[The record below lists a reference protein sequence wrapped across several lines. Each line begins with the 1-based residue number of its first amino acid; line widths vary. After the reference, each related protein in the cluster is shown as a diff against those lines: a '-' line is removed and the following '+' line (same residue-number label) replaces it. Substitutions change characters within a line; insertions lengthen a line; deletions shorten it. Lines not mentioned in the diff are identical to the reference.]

1 MKNLILFVFLFNCL
15 NTNAQNWQSF
25 SGTNRVYFE
34 EFNEINTFGAFN
46 NYLPIKTPK
55 LDSMHLFRD
64 AHIIYDSNSG
74 NIKTIKFANTYLD
87 TNYIFSLPIKC
98 IDTNSASIWGKECY
112 RDLNNGIEYFINIY
126 NDSIIIKTNAN
137 TGDTWLLNKDRLNRD
152 FIANVISQDTLKID
166 GVLDSIKTISITCL
180 LNGNP
185 DTSVYNNRQL
195 VLSKNHG
202 IILAIPFYTFP
213 YSNFKYFDGKMP
225 IYNCNYKKI
234 NNKILSNI
242 DDSIKIDQNVINAKG
257 NVIITEFHVTIGNNE
272 TYMLNYDSIIDFGL
286 ISNNKFYVVREN
298 IQKGFSWNYSNPPGQ
313 AYSTN
318 SDYGIK
324 YDTFVKPMIE
334 KLNIKI
340 SEENL
345 TTSYTPFQANFINI
359 INDKYKI
366 LSIGKYDPVFIK
378 YNGSNCFTTEA
389 SLAPEYG
396 SYTTSYLDYY
406 GLVTNCKN
414 IQINGVF
421 QNSIWQIT
429 YCQMPDGTE
438 PFGKR
443 LSKKAVLSMSVDEL
457 KINNAFQIYPNPA
470 TDILNIKTSINQN
483 NAYYEI
489 YNTQGN
495 CVLKSNLFTNSIDV
509 SSLVPSIY
517 FLKINCNNKIIYK
530 QFTKN

>member
-1 MKNLILFVFLFNCL
+1 MKHLILFVFLLNCL

-25 SGTNRVYFE
+25 SGANRVYFE
-34 EFNEINTFGAFN
+34 EFNEINNFGAFN
-46 NYLPIKTPK
+46 TYLPIKTPK
-55 LDSMHLFRD
+55 LDSMRLYRD
-64 AHIIYDSNSG
+64 AHIIYDSIFG
-74 NIKTIKFANTYLD
+74 NIKTIKFANTFLD
-87 TNYIFSLPIKC
+87 TNYIFTMPSKC
-98 IDTNSASIWGKECY
+98 ININSASIWGKECF
-112 RDLNNGIEYFINIY
+112 RDTNNGLEYYINIY
-126 NDSIIIKTNAN
+126 NDSILIKTYAN
-137 TGDTWLLNKDRLNRD
+137 TGDTWLLHKDRINRD
-152 FIANVISQDTLKID
+152 FIAQVLSQDTLKID

-185 DTSVYNNRQL
+185 DTSVFNNKQL

-202 IILAIPFYTFP
+202 IILAIPFFTFP
-213 YSNFKYFDGKMP
+213 YTNFKYINGLLP
-225 IYNCNYKKI
+225 IYNCNYKRI
-234 NNKILSNI
+234 NNYLLSNI

-257 NVIITEFHVTIGNNE
+257 NVIITEFHVNIGNNE
-272 TYMLNYDSIIDFGL
+272 TYMLNYDSIIDFGM
-286 ISNNKFYVVREN
+286 ISTNKFYVVREN

-313 AYSTN
+313 AYSTYT
-318 SDYGIK
+318 DYAIK
-324 YDTFVKPMIE
+324 YDTLVKPMIE

-345 TTSYTPFQANFINI
+345 TSIYTPFQANFINI

-366 LSIGKYDPVFIK
+366 LSIGKYDPI
-378 YNGSNCFTTEA
+378 NITNNSSNCFITEA

-414 IQINGVF
+414 IQKNGIF

-470 TDILNIKTSINQN
+470 TNILNIKTSTPYN
-483 NAYYEI
+483 NTTYEI
-489 YNTQGN
+489 FNTQGN
-495 CVLKSNLFTNSIDV
+495 CVLKSNVTANAIDV
-509 SSLVPSIY
+509 SALLPSIY